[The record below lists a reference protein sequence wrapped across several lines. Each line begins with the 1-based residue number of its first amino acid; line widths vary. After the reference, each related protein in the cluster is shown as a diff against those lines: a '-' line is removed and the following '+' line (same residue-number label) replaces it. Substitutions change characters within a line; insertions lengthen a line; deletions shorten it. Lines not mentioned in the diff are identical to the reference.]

1 MFCWL
6 YLSHTGW
13 LTILT
18 NSPDFSRRLS
28 ALNPLLPVS
37 SGVISLPYCS
47 QLFAHF
53 HLCSKT
59 EKWRRGRKR
68 LNIKRPGEKKKK
80 LHWHG
85 KLFSVTVWEFKVKVP
100 LLDIKTWRFHL
111 TFSWERTTESCFG
124 FEMRCQ
130 VWANWLLR
138 PWGGIW
144 GFPVHFNA
152 ESCFVAAASGGRQ
165 RNCSWT
171 TCRFNSS
178 TLQPE
183 VNKHDWIFL
192 SCNWHS
198 FSPSILIR

>member
-13 LTILT
+13 LTSLPT
-18 NSPDFSRRLS
+18 LS
-28 ALNPLLPVS
+28 ALNHLLPVS

-85 KLFSVTVWEFKVKVP
+85 KLFSVTVWELKVKVQ
-100 LLDIKTWRFHL
+100 LLYIKTLSFNFLGGKNHRILLWFWNEVSSLSKL
-111 TFSWERTTESCFG
+111 TLEAVRWNLGFSRSLQCRELFCCSS
-124 FEMRCQ
+124 
-130 VWANWLLR
+130 
-138 PWGGIW
+138 IW
-144 GFPVHFNA
+144 
-152 ESCFVAAASGGRQ
+152 
-165 RNCSWT
+165 WT
-171 TCRFNSS
+171 SEE
-178 TLQPE
+178 LQLNNVP
-183 VNKHDWIFL
+183 L
-192 SCNWHS
+192 
-198 FSPSILIR
+198 

>member
-13 LTILT
+13 LTSLPT
-18 NSPDFSRRLS
+18 LS
-28 ALNPLLPVS
+28 ALNHLLPVS

-85 KLFSVTVWEFKVKVP
+85 KLFSVT
-100 LLDIKTWRFHL
+100 
-111 TFSWERTTESCFG
+111 
-124 FEMRCQ
+124 
-130 VWANWLLR
+130 
-138 PWGGIW
+138 